1 MALTDESPL
10 ELVTIRLIGVPLDIQ
25 VRSSEHQDGLRREF
39 RMLVEEG
46 RADSSSVPGR
56 LVALAAELDR
66 RFQAF
71 GAAGRAEMEAATAR
85 GDASVDLTLEVPR
98 AVGPAAR
105 DFGRMLEEADEYCS
119 AGEHLLTLCTPPD
132 VRVYLNWA
140 IDELVNQ
147 ADGALPIPWPS
158 YKAAA
163 GEGEQQAY

>member
-1 MALTDESPL
+1 MALTDESPP

-71 GAAGRAEMEAATAR
+71 GAAGRAEMEAAIAR

-132 VRVYLNWA
+132 IVVYRNWA
-140 IDELVNQ
+140 IDELVHQ
-147 ADGALPIPWPS
+147 AEGALPIPWPA
-158 YKAAA
+158 YRAAA
-163 GEGEQQAY
+163 GEGEQQTG